1 MVLNLVNAILN
12 LSDVKASFGF
22 MKIIWLILG
31 TISIVILYNSILK
44 KTGMDKIPI
53 DQIKGLNQRVF
64 RKKIFYRIKE
74 WKTRDLLEVKS
85 ESEYANCVPCL
96 QKWNLE

>member
-44 KTGMDKIPI
+44 K
-53 DQIKGLNQRVF
+53 QEWIKYHRPNKRVESAGF
-64 RKKIFYRIKE
+64 LEEKIFYRIKE
-74 WKTRDLLEVKS
+74 WKNRDLLE
-85 ESEYANCVPCL
+85 
-96 QKWNLE
+96 